1 MPHCFN
7 GGRTQP
13 TTLQRTFQPIT
24 PVRAAVCVALY
35 GMWPAAHA
43 QQTPAAQ
50 EAAVAALQEVTVT
63 ATRRQQTLEAVPYSM
78 SVVSADLDELKTIN
92 DDVQK
97 ERRELMQDAQGNFQA
112 IMPKMQALT
121 KESNTKAADTLTEDQ
136 KKQWKEMVGKP
147 FEVKME
153 QRRRDT

>member
-1 MPHCFN
+1 MGQRIVMDGVAKPSHSASRAMTKRLQGAGRVRGWAGGRRWPHQGSPAMPHCFN

-50 EAAVAALQEVTVT
+50 EPAVAALQEVTVT

-78 SVVSADLDELKTIN
+78 SGVRA
-92 DDVQK
+92 
-97 ERRELMQDAQGNFQA
+97 ERL
-112 IMPKMQALT
+112 
-121 KESNTKAADTLTEDQ
+121 AAHGGARLPPAGPE
-136 KKQWKEMVGKP
+136 
-147 FEVKME
+147 
-153 QRRRDT
+153 